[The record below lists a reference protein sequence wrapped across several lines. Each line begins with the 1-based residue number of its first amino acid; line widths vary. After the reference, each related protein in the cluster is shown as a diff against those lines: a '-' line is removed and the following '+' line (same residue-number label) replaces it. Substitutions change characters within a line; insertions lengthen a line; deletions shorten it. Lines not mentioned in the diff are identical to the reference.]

1 MIDALLRN
9 SYEIH
14 MTQEWKQVASGFAID
29 RAYTVEAQELNGKIY
44 VRVLPGD
51 GSFRLLDGAYDTY
64 EDALL
69 MAHELVPELIQEIVL
84 NESGKP

>member
-1 MIDALLRN
+1 
-9 SYEIH
+9 
-14 MTQEWKQVASGFAID
+14 MTQEWKKVASGFAID
-29 RAYTVEAQELNGKIY
+29 RDYTVEAQELNGKIY

-64 EDALL
+64 EDALFW
-69 MAHELVPELIQEIVL
+69 AQELASESIREIVL